1 MSRDAPAA
9 SSPPFP
15 IDGSG
20 AAPVFREPWEAQAFA
35 LVVALHARGLF
46 SWPDWSQSLAQAI
59 ARAQARGDAETG
71 ASDYRHW
78 LDALEHLV
86 AERGLA
92 PPLAL
97 GALRQAWRGAAEI
110 TPHGQP
116 VELPA
121 GLRAL
126 GRRR

>member
-1 MSRDAPAA
+1 MNAALPDRAAAA
-9 SSPPFP
+9 SPPEC
-15 IDGSG
+15 D
-20 AAPVFREPWEAQAFA
+20 AAGPVFREPWEAQAFA

-46 SWPDWSQSLAQAI
+46 SWGEWAQHLSQAI
-59 ARAQARGDAETG
+59 ARAQSQGDPDTG
-71 ASDYRHW
+71 ASYYHHW

-97 GALRQAWRGAAEI
+97 GALRQAWRSAAEI

-116 VELPA
+116 VQLPS
-121 GLRAL
+121 GLRAF